1 MFLNYGVVVNY
12 NFGMEKSSL
21 TPLMKQYWEIKN
33 QHPDKIVFFRMGD
46 FFELFYED
54 AQTAAPLLGITLTS
68 RNKKSQEQTP
78 MCGVPHHS
86 VANCINKLLAL
97 GLKVAI
103 CDQVEDPKLAKGIVK
118 REVTKILTPGMV
130 FDFDTLEASKANFIA
145 SFYDGFVFF
154 FDVSTFESFK
164 IQYTNERE
172 LKKIITSFD
181 VTEVV
186 CDSENKTFAKSI
198 SKTVTIIEKPNKAI
212 KSEVLGGE
220 VLVDYIKYLNPSW
233 NPKNASSSKEV
244 STLFPERMLNS
255 KLNLSY
261 NTVKHLELFESNK
274 GEVANSLFG
283 IINHTKTAAGARK
296 LKSWLRFPL
305 TNLNLILERQ
315 KSLDFFLQKT
325 HVLKKVRDVLAYV
338 SDFERKLAKVDQS
351 QCLVRDIQG
360 LFSSTIACE
369 EILQILNHSGYEFTT
384 KNLQKFIELKNYSEV
399 KNAQLAEE
407 APLSLRHGGLFK
419 KHVFSDLDEWIELA
433 TNSQGLVVDMEQRE
447 RNRTGISSLKIR
459 YNQVFGYYIE
469 ITNTHS
475 EKVPADY
482 KRKQTLTNAERF
494 YTEELLELEKKVL
507 QAQTRRAELEFNY
520 FEDLKKEILSKSQ
533 EFLELAQI
541 ISEIDVFTSLAWLA
555 LESDYVK
562 PQFVD
567 SSAIIIKEGRHPVIE
582 KVLSTRFIPNSIE
595 IKNNECWLITGP
607 NMAGKSTIMRQVAL
621 IQILAQM
628 GSFVPATS
636 CELPLLE
643 SIHTRIG
650 ASDNLSE
657 GLSTF
662 MVEMVETAE
671 MLKEAT
677 SKSLVLLDEIG
688 RGTATYDGLSLA
700 EAIVEF
706 LVNQVKSF
714 TLFATHYHELTEFEK
729 KFSLVKNAHMAISEI
744 QGQIEF
750 LHILKSGP
758 AGKSYGIQ
766 VAELAGM
773 PKEVTELAKHYLALK
788 SNIVN
793 AEIEN
798 HYTAEVKRNEVF
810 AVETKVSQLALF
822 DQDNVSKEEFE
833 AFKEIRRKINK
844 IDISKTTPLQALI
857 HLNTLKEN
865 LETH

>member
-1 MFLNYGVVVNY
+1 
-12 NFGMEKSSL
+12 MEKSNL

-181 VTEVV
+181 VSEVV
-186 CDSENKTFAKSI
+186 CDSESKIFAKSF
-198 SKTVTIIEKPNKAI
+198 SKTVTIIEKPNKVME
-212 KSEVLGGE
+212 SEALGGE

-233 NPKNASSSKEV
+233 NPNYTSSAKDV
-244 STLFPERMLNS
+244 SSLFPQRMLNS

-283 IINHTKTAAGARK
+283 IINHTKTAAGSRK

-305 TNLNLILERQ
+305 TSLDLILERQ

-351 QCLVRDIQG
+351 QCLVRDVQG

-369 EILQILNHSGYEFTT
+369 EILQILNHSGYEFAT
-384 KNLQKFIELKNYSEV
+384 KNMQKFIELKKYSEV

-433 TNSQGLVVDMEQRE
+433 TNSQSLVVDMEQRE

-541 ISEIDVFTSLAWLA
+541 VSEIDAFTSLSWLA
-555 LESDYVK
+555 LESDYIK
-562 PQFVD
+562 PQLND
-567 SSAIIIKEGRHPVIE
+567 TYSITIKEGRHPVIE
-582 KVLSTRFIPNSIE
+582 KVLSSRFIPNSIE

-636 CELPLLE
+636 CELPILD

-729 KFSLVKNAHMAISEI
+729 KFALVKNAHMAISEI

-750 LHILKSGP
+750 LHILKAGP

-773 PKEVTELAKHYLALK
+773 PREVTELAKQYLALK

-793 AEIEN
+793 TEIKDSSNSERKKVGN
-798 HYTAEVKRNEVF
+798 VVQ
-810 AVETKVSQLALF
+810 ETNVSQLALF

-833 AFKEIRRKINK
+833 TFKEIRRKINK
-844 IDISKTTPLQALI
+844 IDIAKTTPLQALI